1 MSERTEAIENE
12 MPVQENKMGTMPT
25 NRLLITMSL
34 PMVISMLVQ
43 ALYNIVDSIFVAKIS
58 ENALTA
64 VSMAFPIQSLMIA
77 FGAGTGVGI
86 NSFLSKSLGEKKF
99 KEASDSARN
108 GIFLA
113 FCTYIVFAILG
124 FSSSGLFF
132 RAMTDDAEIIAYG
145 ISYLR
150 IVTVASLG
158 VFMQITFERLLQ
170 STGKTIYSMFMQG
183 TGAIINIILDP
194 ILIFGLFGFPKMGVA
209 GAAAATVFGQ
219 IVAMILGI
227 LFNTFKNK
235 EINVSFIGFKPSL
248 RIIKKIYAVGFPS
261 IIMQSIT
268 SVMTYLLNKIC
279 ISFTPTAVSVVGIYF
294 KLQSFIYMPIFGLTN
309 GLVPIVAYNYGA
321 RHKSRIISVLKLAA
335 IISVSYMV
343 LGVIIFQTIPQLLLG
358 FFSAS
363 DEMLKIGIPALRII
377 SLSFIPAGFCIIII
391 SAFQALG
398 HGIYSLIISI
408 ARQLGVLIP
417 VAVITSQ
424 LFGLSA
430 VWTAFPIA
438 ETVSLLLCIVFSKK
452 VYQQSV
458 AVLDNPLSINEIP
471 EAEQA

>member
-1 MSERTEAIENE
+1 MSEKAMSTDKNI
-12 MPVQENKMGTMPT
+12 PVQENKMGTMPT

-77 FGAGTGVGI
+77 FAAGTGVGI
-86 NSFLSKSLGEKKF
+86 NSYLSKSLGEKKF

-108 GIFLA
+108 GILLA
-113 FCTYIVFAILG
+113 FITWMVFAVVG
-124 FSSSGLFF
+124 FFISELFYK
-132 RAMTDDAEIIAYG
+132 AMTDDKEIIAYG
-145 ISYLR
+145 VSYLR
-150 IVTVASLG
+150 IVTVISLG

-194 ILIFGLFGFPKMGVA
+194 ILIFGLLGFPKMGVA
-209 GAAAATVFGQ
+209 GAAVATVSGQ
-219 IVAMILGI
+219 IIAMILGVVLNI
-227 LFNTFKNK
+227 FKNK
-235 EINVSFIGFKPSL
+235 EINVSFIGFKPSA

-294 KLQSFIYMPIFGLTN
+294 KLQSFIFMPIFGMTN

-321 RHKSRIISVLKLAA
+321 RHKSRIISVFKLAVM
-335 IISVSYMV
+335 ISVSYMV
-343 LGVIIFQTIPQLLLG
+343 LGVIIFWAIPQILFS
-358 FFSAS
+358 FFNAS

-391 SAFQALG
+391 STFQALG
-398 HGIYSLIISI
+398 HGIYSLIISV
-408 ARQLGVLIP
+408 ARQLVVLIP
-417 VAVITSQ
+417 VAIISSK
-424 LFGLSA
+424 LFGLNA
-430 VWTAFPIA
+430 VWSAFPIA
-438 ETVSLLLCIVFSKK
+438 EIASILLCIIFARR
-452 VYQQSV
+452 VYKSSI
-458 AVLDNPLSINEIP
+458 AVLDKKVK
-471 EAEQA
+471 

>member
-1 MSERTEAIENE
+1 MSEKAISTENDI
-12 MPVQENKMGTMPT
+12 PVQENKMGTMPT

-77 FGAGTGVGI
+77 FAAGTGVGI
-86 NSFLSKSLGEKKF
+86 NSYLSKSLGEKKF
-99 KEASDSARN
+99 KEASDSAKN

-113 FCTYIVFAILG
+113 FCTWIVFAILG
-124 FSSSGLFF
+124 FFFSKLFF
-132 RAMTDDAEIIAYG
+132 TAMTDDKEIIAYG
-145 ISYLR
+145 VSYLR
-150 IVTVASLG
+150 IVTVVSLG
-158 VFMQITFERLLQ
+158 VFMQVTFERLLQ

-194 ILIFGLFGFPKMGVA
+194 ILIFGLLGFPKMGVK
-209 GAAAATVFGQ
+209 GAATATVIGQ
-219 IVAMILGI
+219 IVAMTLGMV
-227 LFNTFKNK
+227 FNTLKNK
-235 EINVSFIGFKPSL
+235 EINVSFIGFKPSA

-321 RHKSRIISVLKLAA
+321 RNKSRIISVFKLAVM
-335 IISVSYMV
+335 ISVSYMV
-343 LGVIIFQTIPQLLLG
+343 VGVIIFWAIPQVLFS
-358 FFSAS
+358 FFNAS
-363 DEMLKIGIPALRII
+363 GEMLSIGIPALRII

-391 SAFQALG
+391 STFQALG
-398 HGIYSLIISI
+398 HGIYSLIISV
-408 ARQLGVLIP
+408 ARQLVVLIP
-417 VAVITSQ
+417 VAIITSK
-424 LFGLSA
+424 LFGLNA
-430 VWTAFPIA
+430 VWSAFPIA
-438 ETVSLLLCIVFSKK
+438 ETVSLMLCIFFAVR
-452 VYQQSV
+452 VYKSSI
-458 AVLDNPLSINEIP
+458 AVLDKTI
-471 EAEQA
+471 EQNV